1 MKRYIILLE
10 SQKKKILK
18 KIQEYNNIIFWS
30 YKLKEYR
37 KKTNWWPKTA
47 GTSISDK
54 ITIRT
59 ANTMKK
65 Y

>member
-1 MKRYIILLE
+1 MRKGEPKENLE
-10 SQKKKILK
+10 

-37 KKTNWWPKTA
+37 KTNWWPKTA

-59 ANTMKK
+59 ANTMRKVLELCNK
-65 Y
+65 